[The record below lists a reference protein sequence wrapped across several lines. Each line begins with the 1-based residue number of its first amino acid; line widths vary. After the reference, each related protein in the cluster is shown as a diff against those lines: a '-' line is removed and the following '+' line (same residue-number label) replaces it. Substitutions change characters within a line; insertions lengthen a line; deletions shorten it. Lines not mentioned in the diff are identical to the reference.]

1 MSHSLGMQHG
11 SILASMSNPL
21 PPPHGLLVIAGDYEA
36 MSMSVWPPDSK
47 TTKLTNS
54 KKHPPGYV
62 TEIVI
67 PWISL
72 QMYKRSVFHSLVM
85 DAKVESSW
93 MPR

>member
-47 TTKLTNS
+47 TAKIDKQQKTPTR
-54 KKHPPGYV
+54 V
-62 TEIVI
+62 
-67 PWISL
+67 W
-72 QMYKRSVFHSLVM
+72 YKNCDSM
-85 DAKVESSW
+85 DITANV
-93 MPR
+93 